1 MNTVNQINAKKRA
14 LLAKFE
20 KDQKE
25 KRLKWF
31 ENVGAGDFSVLEE
44 MIISKN
50 ANINWIDDK
59 VNVGGSEVEC
69 NNVGKRLWLFENLLK
84 LFEICFGRI
93 CFLLMRFRNIHS
105 YF

>member
-1 MNTVNQINAKKRA
+1 MNLNTVNQINAKKRA

-59 VNVGGSEVEC
+59 VNVGGSEDIKYVE
-69 NNVGKRLWLFENLLK
+69 NFTYRFSRE
-84 LFEICFGRI
+84 FGM
-93 CFLLMRFRNIHS
+93 FYS
-105 YF
+105 KT